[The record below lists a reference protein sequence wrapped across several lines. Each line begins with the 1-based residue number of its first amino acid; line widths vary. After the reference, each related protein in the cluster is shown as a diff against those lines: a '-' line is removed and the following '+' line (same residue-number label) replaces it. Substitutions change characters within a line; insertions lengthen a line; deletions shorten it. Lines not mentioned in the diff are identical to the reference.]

1 MVTVVHINIAYVLS
15 AKGLDFMLNILTKI
29 VSGLITERKETSAD
43 GKLDLGKCDGEAGST
58 AAHIKGP
65 FCVSHSL
72 GAGKQPPMC

>member
-1 MVTVVHINIAYVLS
+1 MVTVVRINIAYVLS

-29 VSGLITERKETSAD
+29 VSGLITERKETLAA
-43 GKLDLGKCDGEAGST
+43 GELDLGKCDGE